1 MWKLKVSPNARKF
14 IKKIKNKIFLKK
26 LIDTFDK
33 LIENPF
39 HHAELDIKK
48 LRGSQNDYR
57 LRVGNYRFLY
67 TIFKEEILI
76 YIYKIDKRGDIY

>member
-1 MWKLKVSPNARKF
+1 MWKLKISPNVRKF
-14 IKKIKNKIFLKK
+14 IKKTRNAMFLKK
-26 LIDTFDK
+26 LTESFDK

-39 HHAELDIKK
+39 YHPELDIKK

-57 LRVGNYRFLY
+57 LRVNNYRFLY

-76 YIYKIDKRGDIY
+76 YIYT

>member
-1 MWKLKVSPNARKF
+1 MWKLKVSPNVRKF
-14 IKKIKNKIFLKK
+14 IKRIKNKIFLKK

-39 HHAELDIKK
+39 HHPELDIKK
-48 LRGSQNDYR
+48 LIGSQNDYR

-67 TIFKEEILI
+67 TILKKEILI
-76 YIYKIDKRGDIY
+76 YIYKVDKRGDIY